1 MNQSNPYSAGTPKTE
16 GMAVFSLVL
25 GVLSFFC
32 SIFTGIPAIICGHV
46 ARSRIAGSNGA
57 LAGGGLAIV
66 GLLFGYLSLVI
77 VAVLVVL
84 VVGVGMQ
91 LPGLQQW
98 AAAPA
103 IQAMSPRIAAA
114 CNQYRT
120 DKGQFPA
127 ATVISGEQVNG
138 EELFAILTATDASGK
153 AYYDPSGS
161 GIHVNGTPRDPW
173 NEVVQVAIDLNGDG
187 KVNLDGTTVD
197 GSVIVWS
204 KGANKQNEF
213 GGGDDVKS
221 W

>member
-1 MNQSNPYSAGTPKTE
+1 MNPSNPYSTATPKTE

-32 SIFTGIPAIICGHV
+32 SIFTGIPAIICGHIARARV
-46 ARSRIAGSNGA
+46 ANSNGA

-66 GLLFGYLSLVI
+66 GLILGYLSVLFAI
-77 VAVLVVL
+77 VLIVL

-103 IQAMSPRIAAA
+103 IQTMSPRIAAA
-114 CNQYRT
+114 CNQYRAE
-120 DKGQFPA
+120 KGQFPA
-127 ATVISGEQVNG
+127 ATVISGEQVNA
-138 EELFAILTATDASGK
+138 EELFAALAAKDANGNP
-153 AYYDPSGS
+153 YYDPSGS

-173 NEVVQVAIDLNGDG
+173 NEVLQVAIDLNGDG
-187 KVNLDGTTVD
+187 KVNLEGTTVD

-213 GGGDDVKS
+213 GGGDDIKS